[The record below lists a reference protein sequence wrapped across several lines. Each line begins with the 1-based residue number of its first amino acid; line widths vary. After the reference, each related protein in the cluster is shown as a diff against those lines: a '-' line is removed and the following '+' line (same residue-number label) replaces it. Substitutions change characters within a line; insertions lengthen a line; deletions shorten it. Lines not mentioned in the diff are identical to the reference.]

1 MWVPR
6 AAEIADTPLARNL
19 ARWLEARG
27 MTREELARKA
37 GVDPSTLYRAMVEGR
52 RLQLGNL
59 ERVAKAL
66 GVTPGQLLEEGGA
79 EATASVEHLKDDAD
93 RDELYGELL
102 AKAYRLPARK
112 LRILVL
118 TAEKLGA
125 LPFDRGNTRGDDDT
139 MIPVRLGQS
148 AAV

>member
-1 MWVPR
+1 MPR
-6 AAEIADTPLARNL
+6 PAEIADTPLARNL
-19 ARWLEARG
+19 ARLLELRG
-27 MTREELARKA
+27 MTKEELARRA
-37 GVDPSTLYRAMVEGR
+37 GIDPSTLYRAMVEGR
-52 RLQLGNL
+52 QLQLSKL
-59 ERVAKAL
+59 ERVARAL
-66 GVTPGQLLEEGGA
+66 GVSPGQLLDETGNAPAAPNVPPPADEE
-79 EATASVEHLKDDAD
+79 AD